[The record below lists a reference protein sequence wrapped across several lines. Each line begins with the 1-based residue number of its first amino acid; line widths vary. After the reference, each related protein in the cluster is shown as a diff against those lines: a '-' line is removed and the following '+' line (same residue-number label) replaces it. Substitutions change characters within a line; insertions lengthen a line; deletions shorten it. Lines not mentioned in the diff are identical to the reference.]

1 MVGFGFGKEAK
12 SVTIETKLYFSD
24 ADSAEDA
31 VDIINGVIALLK
43 GLISVPEAK
52 DLLDMIDGGAE

>member
-1 MVGFGFGKEAK
+1 MVGFGFSKEAK
-12 SVTIETKLYFSD
+12 SVTIETNLYFSD

-31 VDIINGVIALLK
+31 ADIINGVIALLK